1 MKEIVK
7 IYDMYS
13 NGYNQQPNQGFIDEH
28 SILQW
33 HIYLLFMVSTMFSH
47 RMFSILFIW
56 VKYNN
61 LKQNFDLCADI
72 KCVQNQWKHFETVF
86 CNLIPLILWQAIFYS
101 VFIVSIWDVLLRKW
115 KRIVILEKRS
125 QVSCY
130 AQHWLLVPKV

>member
-1 MKEIVK
+1 MTCTATDIINNLIKASLTNTVSFNDIF
-7 IYDMYS
+7 IS
-13 NGYNQQPNQGFIDEH
+13 NLWF
-28 SILQW
+28 LQC
-33 HIYLLFMVSTMFSH
+33 LAAEC
-47 RMFSILFIW
+47 FSIRFIW
-56 VKYNN
+56 VKYKN
-61 LKQNFDLCADI
+61 LKQNFDLCVDI

-115 KRIVILEKRS
+115 KRIVILEERS